1 MVGRAKPA
9 ETEVSPSLRLRG
21 AADRLSTAVPAL
33 LIAAQRIA
41 QTIIQGTHGR
51 RTAGVGED
59 FWQYR
64 LYVAGDPAN
73 RIDWRKSA
81 RTHKVLIREN
91 EWAAVN
97 TLWLW
102 ADLGP
107 GMSFRSHLARVDKSE
122 RAMLVA
128 MTLAVLAQR
137 GGERIGLIGAPFAAG
152 NTHATL
158 NRIASALAA
167 RKTGA
172 IPARAR
178 LNRFSSAVLVSD
190 FLEPAPALA
199 AKLMDI
205 SSQVQKGH
213 LVQIADPA
221 EEAFPYRG
229 RIEFAEMGG
238 AHRIVFG
245 RVETLRDDYQ
255 LTYRRHRD
263 AVRDLARRIGW
274 TFTVHHTDQPPHRL
288 LMALHALIADDR
300 HRFGAHR
307 AGAA

>member
-1 MVGRAKPA
+1 MTGRPKPRSA
-9 ETEVSPSLRLRG
+9 ELSPALRLRSE
-21 AADRLSTAVPAL
+21 AARLASPVPAL

-51 RTAGVGED
+51 RTAGVGEE

-64 LYVAGDPAN
+64 LYTSGDPAQ

-81 RTHKVLIREN
+81 RTHKVLVREN
-91 EWAAVN
+91 EWVAVN

-102 ADLGP
+102 ADGGR
-107 GMSFRSHLARVDKSE
+107 GMAFRSHLAPVAKAS
-122 RAMLVA
+122 RAMLIA

-137 GGERIGLIGAPFAAG
+137 AGERIGLIGAPFAAG
-152 NTHATL
+152 HTHATL
-158 NRIASALAA
+158 GRIAAALAA
-167 RKTGA
+167 ESS
-172 IPARAR
+172 PNLPPNAR

-190 FLEPAPALA
+190 FLEPVDGLA
-199 AKLMDI
+199 AKLTLLAG
-205 SSQVQKGH
+205 QVQRGH

-263 AVRDLARRIGW
+263 AVRDLARRLGW

-288 LMALHALIADDR
+288 LMALHALIAEGR
-300 HRFGAHR
+300 HRVAL
-307 AGAA
+307 AKGAA